1 MSVEITDLLTP
12 ALLGKLARISDP
24 LPVLR
29 AAGAALASAST
40 RSFREPAF
48 RVEPWAPLK
57 PATLKAKRG
66 RGGILIRDAVLFRS
80 ILAAEP
86 VGDEIEVGTDRTYGL
101 FHQYGTRRV
110 IQREFSYEKILFQ
123 NIDMPARPF
132 IPVADDGT
140 MNPAAELL
148 VAEATEAAIDTLLA
162 D

>member
-86 VGDEIEVGTDRTYGL
+86 AGDEIEVGTDRAYGL
-101 FHQYGTRRV
+101 FHQFGTRR
-110 IQREFSYEKILFQ
+110 
-123 NIDMPARPF
+123 MPARPF
-132 IPVADDGT
+132 IPISGDDT
-140 MNPAAELL
+140 LAPAAAQM
-148 VAEATEAAIDTLLA
+148 VAEATEAALESLLE

>member
-66 RGGILIRDAVLFRS
+66 RGGILMGDPPVLFRS

-86 VGDEIEVGTDRTYGL
+86 AGDEIEVGTDRAYGL
-101 FHQYGTRRV
+101 FHQFGTRR
-110 IQREFSYEKILFQ
+110 I
-123 NIDMPARPF
+123 PARPF
-132 IPVADDGT
+132 IPISGDILA
-140 MNPAAELL
+140 PAAAQM
-148 VAEATEAAIDTLLA
+148 VAEATEAALNALLA